1 MSATLHVRGDLEP
14 YLDGLLP
21 PDRAAR
27 IAEHLLV
34 CAECR
39 AAHDA
44 SKHARALLR
53 ALPVAEAPDRL
64 WERID
69 AGRRRSVVSGDSSG
83 IVDIRRRRT
92 GAGTFRRLAAAIALI
107 VVGGSAGALAVAS
120 VRAARWEVARI
131 SGAPT
136 IGARAVDGAS
146 RVRPGDLIETGVDG
160 RANVRIGDIGE
171 TDVAPNS
178 RLRVVATRPSE
189 HRLSLERGSI
199 HARISAPP
207 RLFIVETPMATAID
221 LGCEYTLDVDSLGAS
236 TLRVTLGWVALE
248 DDQRRTLVPMGARAV
263 TRPGYGIGIPV
274 YEDATAA
281 LREAART
288 LEVRPEDEV
297 ALSILMTEARRQDA
311 ITLWHVLSRVDGRAR
326 ARLAMRLAVLVAPPR
341 DVRISDAVRLQPRA
355 LDRWLEEIEPA
366 WSVIREPA
374 WKRVFDGALEYL
386 SRRDPDGKAP
396 LLAKLIQRRRAQQLR
411 AGA

>member
-1 MSATLHVRGDLEP
+1 MNATTHVRDEIEM
-14 YLDGLLP
+14 YLDGRLA

-27 IAEHLLV
+27 VAEHLLV
-34 CAECR
+34 CTECR

-44 SKHARALLR
+44 SKHVRALMR
-53 ALPVAEAPDRL
+53 ELPVAEAPDRL
-64 WERID
+64 WERIETR
-69 AGRRRSVVSGDSSG
+69 AAAAARS
-83 IVDIRRRRT
+83 DIRPIQGGRSRAVRVRQWAAAAALLLVAG
-92 GAGTFRRLAAAIALI
+92 GAGAFGL
-107 VVGGSAGALAVAS
+107 AGA
-120 VRAARWEVARI
+120 RAARWEVSRI
-131 SGAPT
+131 SGSPT
-136 IGARAVDGAS
+136 VDSRAVDGAS
-146 RVRPGDLIETGVDG
+146 RVRPGNLLETGADG

-178 RLRVVATRPSE
+178 RLRVLAARPSE

-248 DDQRRTLVPMGARAV
+248 DRDRRTLVPMGARAV
-263 TRPGYGIGIPV
+263 TRPGFGIGIPV
-274 YEDATAA
+274 YEDATPS
-281 LREAART
+281 LRSAART
-288 LEVRPEDEV
+288 LEERPDEEV
-297 ALSILMTEARRQDA
+297 ALAILMAEARRQDA

-326 ARLAMRLAVLVAPPR
+326 ARLALRLSQLVAPPR
-341 DVRISDAVRLQPRA
+341 DVAIADAIALQPRA
-355 LDRWLEEIEPA
+355 MDRWLEEIEPA

-374 WKRVFDGALEYL
+374 WKRVLGGVVEYL
-386 SRRDPDGKAP
+386 SRRNPDGRAATLAQ
-396 LLAKLIQRRRAQQLR
+396 LLRRHRALPR

>member
-1 MSATLHVRGDLEP
+1 MTTTPHVRDEIEM
-14 YLDGLLP
+14 YLDGHAP
-21 PDRAAR
+21 SDRAAR

-44 SKHARALLR
+44 SKHARAMLR
-53 ALPVAEAPDRL
+53 TLPVAEAPDHL
-64 WERID
+64 WERISATRHGAAQRPD
-69 AGRRRSVVSGDSSG
+69 VVRIDRGPT
-83 IVDIRRRRT
+83 RT
-92 GAGTFRRLAAAIALI
+92 GGMRRLAAAAVLLI
-107 VVGGSAGALAVAS
+107 VGGAGGALALAS
-120 VRAARWEVARI
+120 ARAARWEVARI
-131 SGAPT
+131 AGAPT
-136 IGARAVDGAS
+136 IGARAVNGAS
-146 RVRPGDLIETGVDG
+146 RVRPGDVLVTGADD
-160 RANVRIGDIGE
+160 RAHVRIGDIGE

-178 RLRVVATRPSE
+178 RLRVLAARPSE

-207 RLFIVETPMATAID
+207 RLFIVETPLATAVD

-248 DDQRRTLVPMGARAV
+248 DNDRRTLVPMGARAV
-263 TRPGYGIGIPV
+263 TRPGFGIGIPV

-281 LREAART
+281 LREAAGT
-288 LEVRPEDEV
+288 LEQRPDEEV
-297 ALSILMTEARRQDA
+297 ALSILMSEARRQDA
-311 ITLWHVLSRVDGRAR
+311 ITLWHVLARVDGRAR
-326 ARLAMRLAVLVAPPR
+326 ARLATRLAELVAPPR
-341 DVRISDAVRLQPRA
+341 DIAIADAIALQPRA

-374 WKRVFDGALEYL
+374 WKRVFSGVIEYL
-386 SRRDPDGKAP
+386 SRRDPEGKAA
-396 LLAKLIQRRRAQQLR
+396 LLAELMRRHRAQPR